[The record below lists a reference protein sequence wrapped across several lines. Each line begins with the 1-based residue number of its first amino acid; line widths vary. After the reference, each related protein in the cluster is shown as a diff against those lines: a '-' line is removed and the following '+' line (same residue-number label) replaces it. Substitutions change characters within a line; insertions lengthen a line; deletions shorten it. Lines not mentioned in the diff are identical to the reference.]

1 MFENVDLTF
10 VLAIVIAYL
19 LGSISPST
27 LLAKAKGL
35 DIKKEGSGNAGT
47 TNTLRVL
54 GKKAAIITLIIDI
67 GKGVL
72 AVSLA
77 FLISG
82 HEAAMLAAL
91 AAFIGH
97 VWPVYF
103 GFKGGKGVAV
113 AFGAVLRL
121 DWKLALLM
129 ALLLVLVV
137 LITRMVSVGSL
148 AVGIAFPVC
157 CWFMYRD
164 FFYVGLVMAVIMIY
178 NHRGNIKRLMNH
190 EENKLDL
197 SKLKHKKDE

>member
-1 MFENVDLTF
+1 MFENVDLYF

-137 LITRMVSVGSL
+137 LVTRMVSVGSL

-164 FFYVGLVMAVIMIY
+164 FFYVGLIMAIIMIY